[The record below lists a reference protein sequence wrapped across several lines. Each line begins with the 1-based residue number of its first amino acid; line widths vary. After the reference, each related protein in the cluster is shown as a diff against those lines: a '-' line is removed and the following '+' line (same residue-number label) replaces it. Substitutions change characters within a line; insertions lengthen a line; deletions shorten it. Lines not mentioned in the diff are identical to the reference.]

1 MKLASVKSI
10 VVRLRRSFRR
20 DGDGFLKEVSGVV
33 HVGANTGQE
42 RGIYDKLSLD
52 VIWIEPIPEVFAKL
66 QNNLSSFP
74 RQRAVR
80 CLITDKDDEENELHV
95 SNNDGLSSSILA
107 LKDHRDIWP
116 EVTYSRTIRIMST
129 TLTSLFARE
138 GIDASKYQALILD
151 TQGTELLVLRG
162 SIPLLKGFRYIKT
175 EVPDFAA
182 YAGCCL
188 LSDVETFMGEHEYS
202 EISRTKFAERAQGG
216 AYYDVVY
223 KNLGYTQTARA

>member
-1 MKLASVKSI
+1 MKLTSVKSI
-10 VVRLRRSFRR
+10 MVRLRRSFRR
-20 DGDGFLKEVSGVV
+20 DGDRFLKEVSGVV

-66 QNNLSSFP
+66 QDNLRSFP
-74 RQRAVR
+74 RQRAIR
-80 CLITDKDDEENELHV
+80 CLVTDKDDEENVLHV
-95 SNNDGLSSSILA
+95 SNNDGLSSSILD
-107 LKDHRDIWP
+107 LKDHKDIWP
-116 EVTYSRTIRIMST
+116 EVTYARSIRIMST

-138 GIDASKYQALILD
+138 GIDASKYQALIMD

-175 EVPDFAA
+175 EVPDFVA

-188 LSDVETFMGEHEYS
+188 LSDMEAFMGEHEYS
-202 EISRTKFAERAQGG
+202 EISRTKFAERPQGG
-216 AYYDVVY
+216 AYYDVVF
-223 KNLGYTQTARA
+223 KNLGYQQSC

>member
-1 MKLASVKSI
+1 MKLTSVKSI
-10 VVRLRRSFRR
+10 LVRLRRSFRR
-20 DGDGFLKEVSGVV
+20 DGDRFLKEVSGVV

-42 RGIYDKLSLD
+42 RGIYDKLNLA

-66 QNNLSSFP
+66 QDNLRSFQ
-74 RQRAVR
+74 RQRAFR
-80 CLITDKDDEENELHV
+80 CLVTDKDDEENVLHV
-95 SNNDGLSSSILA
+95 SSNDGLSSSILD
-107 LKDHRDIWP
+107 LKDHKDIWP
-116 EVTYSRTIRIMST
+116 EVTYLRTIRIMST

-162 SIPLLKGFRYIKT
+162 SIPLLQGFQYIKT
-175 EVPDFAA
+175 DVPDFAA

-188 LSDVETFMGEHEYS
+188 LSDIEAFMAQHEYS
-202 EISRTKFAERAQGG
+202 EISRTKFAERPQGG

-223 KNLGYTQTARA
+223 KRG

>member
-1 MKLASVKSI
+1 MGVGQIDCGSPSAKFQTRPAI
-10 VVRLRRSFRR
+10 E
-20 DGDGFLKEVSGVV
+20 FLKEISGVV

-66 QNNLSSFP
+66 QDNLRSFP
-74 RQRAVR
+74 RQRAIRALV
-80 CLITDKDDEENELHV
+80 TDKDDEEIVFHV
-95 SNNDGLSSSILA
+95 SNNDGQSSSIFD

-116 EVTYSRTIRIMST
+116 EVAYSRSIRIMSS
-129 TLTSLFARE
+129 TLPLLFARE
-138 GIDASKYQALILD
+138 GIEASKYQALIMD

-162 SIPLLKGFRYIKT
+162 GIPLLKGFRFIKT

-188 LSDVETFMGEHEYS
+188 LSDMDAFMREHEYK
-202 EISRTKFAERAQGG
+202 EISRAKFADRPQGG
-216 AYYDVVY
+216 AYYDVIY
-223 KNLGYTQTARA
+223 ENLGYRNSAARI